1 MWHRL
6 KNIALSLKT
15 YGILSP
21 DWAVR
26 RETSRALCDRPPL
39 QAHQWFE
46 VHCKP
51 YGIDP
56 SIAHFAYSHL
66 ARYSG
71 LPVARVMPSDR
82 LEADLHWTSVCW
94 FDWEIS
100 LCDDFFQEFGVDIT
114 DRLYGWTPETVGDLL
129 RFLNQ
134 ALGDR

>member
-6 KNIALSLKT
+6 KNVALSLKT

-26 RETSRALCDRPPL
+26 RETIRALCDRPPL
-39 QAHQWFE
+39 HANQWFE
-46 VHCKP
+46 AHCKP
-51 YGIDP
+51 YGIDRT
-56 SIAHFAYSHL
+56 IASFAYSHL
-66 ARYSG
+66 PRYSG

-82 LEADLHWTSVCW
+82 LEADLNWTSVCW

-100 LCDDFFQEFGVDIT
+100 LCDDFFQEFGVDLT
-114 DRLYGWTPETVGDLL
+114 DRLCGWTPETIGDLL

-134 ALGDR
+134 ALSDR